1 MKLYRALADGL
12 LEAHP
17 LDAARV
23 LESLPEGEALDV
35 LAAAP
40 PAVAGATIR
49 HVAAHQA
56 AGLLAR
62 LDRARAGAVVES
74 LGPEVAANILRRME
88 AQPLE
93 ALLGSVAQAPAR
105 SVRTLLRFPEGTAG
119 ALMDPNVLAL
129 PADLSAD
136 EALAHMRRSPES
148 VRYNLYVVDREQVLV
163 GVLNL
168 RELLLAAR
176 KDLLRSIGRAE
187 VLSLPAAAGR
197 HAILNHPAWRE
208 ARSVPVVDER
218 GVYLGAVRYETMRRL
233 EEELRRGDAEGG
245 PSTVEALGDLFS
257 TGIAGVFGA
266 FAASVARPFPGSPN
280 RDA

>member
-1 MKLYRALADGL
+1 MRLYRALANGL

-23 LESLPEGEALDV
+23 LESVSEREALDV

-40 PAVAGATIR
+40 VAVAGATIR
-49 HVAAHQA
+49 HLAVHEAAR
-56 AGLLAR
+56 LLAKLER
-62 LDRARAGAVVES
+62 DRAAAVVES

-88 AQPLE
+88 AKPLE
-93 ALLGSVAQAPAR
+93 TLLGSVAEGPAR

-129 PADLSAD
+129 PADLSAE
-136 EALAHMRRSPES
+136 EALAHMRRSPEN

-176 KDLLRSIGRAE
+176 KDPLRSIARGK
-187 VLSLPAAAGR
+187 VLSLPAVAGR
-197 HAILNHPAWRE
+197 HAILSHPAWRE

-233 EEELRRGDAEGG
+233 EEDRREGDTEGG

-266 FAASVARPFPGSPN
+266 FAASVAHPFPGSPH